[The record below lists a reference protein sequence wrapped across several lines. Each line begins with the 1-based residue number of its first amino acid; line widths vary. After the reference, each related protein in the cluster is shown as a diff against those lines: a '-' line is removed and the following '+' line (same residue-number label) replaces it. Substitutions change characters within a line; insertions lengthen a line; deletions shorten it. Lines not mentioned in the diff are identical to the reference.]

1 MSGIMFEKS
10 LKFFFLTFLI
20 FFNKDVW
27 SENSIKFV
35 SGIDDLPIFSK
46 MINNYESLVIFD
58 TNEGRF
64 VKTEIYGEV
73 KLKKLVKFYEKIL
86 PNLGW
91 NKLEEMKFQRD
102 DEVLILKY
110 DKKDKIIFLTFNILP
125 NKNF

>member
-1 MSGIMFEKS
+1 MNYQICSNCVMDNTDSQISFDDSGVCDHCQ
-10 LKFFFLTFLI
+10 T
-20 FFNKDVW
+20 
-27 SENSIKFV
+27 
-35 SGIDDLPIFSK
+35 
-46 MINNYESLVIFD
+46 
-58 TNEGRF
+58 
-64 VKTEIYGEV
+64 
-73 KLKKLVKFYEKIL
+73 FYEKIL